1 MERGLSAADTKLA
14 AFSKVALASTAAI
27 TAAFVAVG
35 AAAISS
41 ADSVD
46 KGMAKIRTGTG
57 LTGEALEEVGDVM
70 RDVLRT
76 IPTDAE
82 TAGTAIADLNTRLGV
97 SGEEAGALAT
107 QFLELSRITGT
118 DVAGNIQSATRV
130 MGDWGIEAE
139 NTASTLD
146 YLFKISQNTGAGIDQ
161 LGRQL
166 VQYGAPMRQMGFD
179 FETAAVM
186 LGKFEKEGVNTELV
200 LGSMRIALGNLAR
213 DGVTD
218 TNEAFTMLVDNIKN
232 AGSVGEANLAAIDA
246 FGARAGP
253 DMAAAIRE
261 GRFEIEDL
269 IQAVDS
275 SSDTILG
282 AAADSMTLSDKMQI
296 LQNRVTLALEPL
308 GERLIAV
315 FDQIMPYIEGGI
327 DTITEWIDT
336 ITGVFDGLGMDL
348 DSFIAI
354 FAPFIDW
361 HNDRV
366 DTLGQFWEE
375 NGDLII
381 KALQNIGKFIQWLIN
396 DIILPLWEW
405 AWPYISQILDDQ
417 LAIVLDVVKVFAA
430 LFAGDWEALGDALVD
445 LTGSVMDLMFSVIS
459 FGFDAIIGLGYILGD
474 IMLGIFT
481 ALWNGVLGVTEGALN
496 AIIDRANSVAK
507 SAGSLLGFENVPQIA
522 RISFERAV
530 APTMED
536 LFGAA
541 PTLSEMMGGRKPS
554 DIIES
559 LRNAEPEVPD
569 VVGWAQNAPY
579 EVVKTD
585 TPPAVAGQA
594 GIVQNITINAK
605 EIDSPSDTA
614 RAYKR
619 AGLEL
624 ATGAYGGH

>member
-1 MERGLSAADTKLA
+1 MEKGLSDADKKLG
-14 AFSKVALASTAAI
+14 AFGKVAVASTAAI
-27 TAAFVAVG
+27 AAAFAAVG

-41 ADSVD
+41 ADSID

-57 LTGEALEEVGDVM
+57 LTGDALEEMGGVM

-76 IPTDAE
+76 VPTDAE
-82 TAGTAIADLNTRLGV
+82 TAGTAIADLSTRLGV

-118 DVAGNIQSATRV
+118 DVAGNIQSTTRI

-139 NTASTLD
+139 NTGDTLD

-166 VQYGAPMRQMGFD
+166 VQYGAPLRQMGFD

-213 DGVTD
+213 EGVTD
-218 TNEAFTMLVDNIKN
+218 TNEAFSMLIDNIKN
-232 AGSVGEANLAAIDA
+232 AGSTGEANLAAIDA

-261 GRFEIEDL
+261 GRFEFENL
-269 IQAVDS
+269 ITAVGA
-275 SSDTILG
+275 SSDSILE

-296 LQNRVTLALEPL
+296 LQNRVALALEPL

-315 FDQIMPYIEGGI
+315 FDQLMPYIEGGI

-336 ITGVFDGLGMDL
+336 ITSMFDGLGTDL
-348 DSFIAI
+348 NSFIAI
-354 FAPFIDW
+354 FQPFIDW
-361 HNDRV
+361 HNSRV
-366 DTLGQFWEE
+366 EQMAEFWEE

-381 KALQNIGKFIQWLIN
+381 KALQNIGKFFQWLIN

-417 LAIVLDVVKVFAA
+417 LAVVLDVVKVFAA
-430 LFAGDWEALGDALVD
+430 IFAGDWEALGDALVD

-459 FGFDAIIGLGYILGD
+459 FGFDAIIGLGYRLGD
-474 IMLGIFT
+474 IILGVFT
-481 ALWNGVLGVTEGALN
+481 AMWNGVLGVTEKTLN
-496 AIIDRANSVAK
+496 AIIDQANSVAQA
-507 SAGSLLGFENVPQIA
+507 AGELLGFSSAPQIQ
-522 RISFERAV
+522 RITLQRAT
-530 APTMED
+530 APTMAEMYGEAPKLSD
-536 LFGAA
+536 L
-541 PTLSEMMGGRKPS
+541 TGGFKPS
-554 DIIES
+554 DAIGMLRGSAAGGGGDII
-559 LRNAEPEVPD
+559 
-569 VVGWAQNAPY
+569 
-579 EVVKTD
+579 
-585 TPPAVAGQA
+585 
-594 GIVQNITINAK
+594 QNITINAK